1 MSTLPPDQDNSPL
14 SKIAAPLAWLAENMA
29 VVAMFAD
36 LIVTFVNT
44 IGRYLFHTGIE
55 WAEDLSGIAMPIIT
69 FIGGAAYF
77 RRGWGMAYTAVID
90 RTRGMMHETL
100 VALGLWMSIALSAGI
115 LCAMPDFLRGQSMQA
130 LPVLDISL
138 ASVSIW
144 MAIGFALF
152 ILFAL
157 EKLLRLS
164 GRAQLA
170 GLTGAAILAGYVF
183 TLRAASDAGTLPVDP
198 LAALLAILIIGF
210 ICAVPMALVLA
221 IGGLSFFIVTNSAPI
236 VAAPAIIQ
244 AGIGSFLLVAIPF
257 FLLAGVLMEITGMAR
272 RLIDMIQDWVGH
284 WRGGLLL
291 AEVVSMYVFS
301 GMSGSKAA
309 DVAAVGNVMLR
320 DRGYPP
326 TESVAVLAASAAMGE
341 VIPPS
346 VALLILG
353 SATTLSVGSLF
364 VAGIAPAALL
374 AVTLMIGVLIRA
386 YRYGFPKGPAFN
398 LARALRSIPPALPAL
413 LVPLIVLGGIIGGIA
428 SATESSSF
436 AVVYGLLAA
445 ILVYHSLDAKSAWVG
460 FREAAVTSGMVLLML
475 STANLLSQAIVIDG
489 LGAKLSILLDGLTDA
504 RMFLFVSMA
513 AIIVLGFVLEGFPAI
528 LITAPLLLPI
538 AQKHGIDPLHYG
550 ILLTMAVG
558 IGVFMPP
565 VGIGY
570 YIACAVGEA
579 SPHETIRPSLI
590 YNIFLIIGLVV
601 CILYPEIILTLPRLA
616 GL

>member
-1 MSTLPPDQDNSPL
+1 
-14 SKIAAPLAWLAENMA
+14 
-29 VVAMFAD
+29 
-36 LIVTFVNT
+36 
-44 IGRYLFHTGIE
+44 
-55 WAEDLSGIAMPIIT
+55 
-69 FIGGAAYF
+69 
-77 RRGWGMAYTAVID
+77 
-90 RTRGMMHETL
+90 
-100 VALGLWMSIALSAGI
+100 
-115 LCAMPDFLRGQSMQA
+115 MQT

-152 ILFAL
+152 VLFAL

-183 TLRAASDAGTLPVDP
+183 TLRAASDAGTLPFDP

-309 DVAAVGNVMLR
+309 DVAAVGNVMKGPLR

>member
-1 MSTLPPDQDNSPL
+1 
-14 SKIAAPLAWLAENMA
+14 
-29 VVAMFAD
+29 
-36 LIVTFVNT
+36 
-44 IGRYLFHTGIE
+44 
-55 WAEDLSGIAMPIIT
+55 
-69 FIGGAAYF
+69 
-77 RRGWGMAYTAVID
+77 
-90 RTRGMMHETL
+90 
-100 VALGLWMSIALSAGI
+100 
-115 LCAMPDFLRGQSMQA
+115 
-130 LPVLDISL
+130 
-138 ASVSIW
+138 
-144 MAIGFALF
+144 
-152 ILFAL
+152 
-157 EKLLRLS
+157 
-164 GRAQLA
+164 
-170 GLTGAAILAGYVF
+170 
-183 TLRAASDAGTLPVDP
+183 
-198 LAALLAILIIGF
+198 
-210 ICAVPMALVLA
+210 
-221 IGGLSFFIVTNSAPI
+221 
-236 VAAPAIIQ
+236 
-244 AGIGSFLLVAIPF
+244 
-257 FLLAGVLMEITGMAR
+257 
-272 RLIDMIQDWVGH
+272 
-284 WRGGLLL
+284 
-291 AEVVSMYVFS
+291 MYVFS

-309 DVAAVGNVMLR
+309 DVAAVGNVMKGPLR

-364 VAGIAPAALL
+364 IAGIAPAALL
-374 AVTLMIGVLIRA
+374 AVALMIGILIRS

-413 LVPLIVLGGIIGGIA
+413 LVPLIVLGGIVGGIA

-445 ILVYHSLDAKSAWVG
+445 ILVYHSLDAKSAWIG

-489 LGAKLSILLDGLTDA
+489 LGAKLSVLLDGLTDA
-504 RMFLFVSMA
+504 RVFLFVSMA

-590 YNIFLIIGLVV
+590 YNIFLIIGLIV
-601 CILYPEIILTLPRLA
+601 CILYPDIILTLPRMV